1 MKKHFLALSVSLALA
16 TNAYSV
22 GMPEKLIIFGDS
34 LSDNGNI
41 LRFTYNQENVYNEY
55 LANYYG
61 YNSPRHDGN
70 FLTKRNQD
78 GPNYALGGAVANDYL
93 GGLQGAL
100 SPKLSDEINNYLRSR
115 RNTQN
120 QDYKYIFWIGG
131 NDLRLADDDINLG
144 DPNISTDQSQNKKIQ
159 GSIGAV
165 ETQLK
170 KLLVKGNAKFVIV
183 PNAPNIANTPNF
195 TNNFLSDGRIYF
207 NGWKSLLGGRKFLG
221 FGGINKN
228 DVIRFL
234 DDQNNHGR
242 PAKDVIYD
250 AFEFVLRKHYNIPQG
265 KPLTSAA
272 FQELQQWKRQFE
284 RVYKAETSLVNTFN
298 QGVDKVIENLKAQHP
313 DVTFIRPNIQLLLDE
328 VMSHYTEFGFNNVSG
343 SAANP
348 FTSAVVGWGAGKGR
362 VAAFE
367 PIDGQKGVKDKNY
380 LWGKGYQFVFADQF
394 HPSPKTHRM
403 IADYIMSLLES
414 ESGDPTDLTVRR
426 VSTTPFNSTANNI
439 YHSAEGDGVF
449 HVDMHSNDINKSNL
463 NIFNDGRALF
473 ASNGGEIQLTNTN
486 ITSQGRLGGIINAEL
501 GGKIYLTNGHID
513 IYRTNPYVAP
523 FGVMVNGQSSE
534 VELNKIKLNT
544 FGKETTAITVG
555 NKATLRLQDS
565 QIKTNGVGANVLNL
579 WDSRATI
586 INSTLNTESEKASGV
601 RVFANDQ
608 QRRVSTLAMNGS
620 TITATTYYA
629 IKVAE
634 NGTKNAAILNA
645 VLDNSTINGGIFTA
659 NQSSNPFQHSQ
670 SHFVLSN
677 NSLWNMTKDSN
688 VTSMNLRDST
698 LDLSQSAEN
707 WQAKTL
713 NVNDSF
719 AAQNAT
725 IRLGTD
731 LYDDSS
737 ATDKI
742 QIHGNSLLNAAL
754 YIENRALSLGA
765 ETKAGI
771 KIIDLNPNKENGG
784 SLYLAKD
791 VTAGLYQYMLTH
803 GGIGADD
810 QSDWYLTSSYIK
822 QDDKV
827 IPVVIAEPETTQPT
841 PTMGKDPSVAST
853 DLSVE
858 AQSVT
863 EPQPVTEDQP
873 VVEDSAVDTAPTET
887 NNMVANQPAVE
898 DQPVVET
905 QPVVE
910 DQPVVANQPA
920 AEAQPVVT
928 NQPVAEVQPE
938 VANQPAVETQ
948 PVAETQPVIA
958 NQPAAETQPEVANQ
972 PAAEVQPVVANQ
984 PVAETQPVVANQP
997 VVETQPVVA
1006 NQLAAETQPVVANQP
1021 VVETQPEVANQPAVE
1036 TQPVVANQ
1044 PVVETQPV
1052 VANQPAV
1059 ETQPVVAT
1067 QPVAETQPAVEAQPV
1082 VANQPAVEAQPVVAN
1097 QPAVETQA
1105 VAANQPA
1112 VEDQPAVANQHA
1124 VEAQPVVANQPAAEA
1139 QPVVANQPV
1148 VETQPVVT
1156 NQLAAETQPVVTNQP
1171 VVETQPVVTNQPVA
1185 EVQPVV
1191 ANQPAVETQPVVA
1204 NQPVAETQPVVA
1216 NQPVVED
1223 QPVVANQPVVE
1234 AQPEVANQ
1242 PVVETQ
1248 PEVATQ
1254 PVVANQPVVEAQ
1266 PVVANQPA
1274 AEVQPVVANQPA
1286 VEAQPVVEDQPV
1298 VEEQLTADQDSAKPR
1313 TRNRRNASGY
1323 IEDSAVDTAS
1333 TETNNVVATQPVAET
1348 NSVVTAANAVEPN
1361 TTQTASSTDNSTDTS
1376 IEATQAANTNVAEK
1390 TEIAAKTDNV
1400 ETNNATVNDDANKA
1414 SDTAANVAEETAD
1427 NSPVATSSVTSDVP
1441 ASQLQRILNNN
1452 ATLLASLPYI
1462 SQYLS
1467 ELHLDYA
1474 RRNPNVPLWDRQN
1487 HLDYWVNIAY
1497 AHNRVKGDHFLNLR
1511 QNSQILSIGKDVI
1524 TTKNMVAG
1532 LSATYSKTQ
1541 NSVDNYINCQLGLR
1555 CYSGKV
1561 TSEMASVNG
1570 YYLYNWDNW
1579 YAQAVMSVGRVTHKF
1594 KNADKEEY
1602 KQHGYIASAEQL
1614 LGYRYPMNSNW
1625 TVYADLGLQESYHH
1639 YSAMSVAQIA
1649 VDKISEHNINAL
1661 MNIGTQYRIEKFAFS
1676 SNLRLVKNL
1685 RDFDRLTMD
1694 NTVILDKFAKD
1705 SVAISGNARYYFTN
1719 NISLFMNIEYLRS
1732 LNRDEKRQLNYQA
1745 GLNIQF

>member
-61 YNSPRHDGN
+61 YSSPRHDGN
-70 FLTKRNQD
+70 FLIKRNQD

-100 SPKLSDEINNYLRSR
+100 SPKLSDEINNYLSSR
-115 RNTQN
+115 RKTQN

-195 TNNFLSDGRIYF
+195 TNNFLDYGRIYF
-207 NGWKSLLGGRKFLG
+207 DGWKSLLGGRKFLG

-473 ASNGGEIQLTNTN
+473 ASNGGKIQLTNTN

-579 WDSRATI
+579 WDSSATI

-620 TITATTYYA
+620 TITTTTYYA

-634 NGTKNAAILNA
+634 NGTRNAAILNA

-841 PTMGKDPSVAST
+841 PTMGKDRSVAST

-887 NNMVANQPAVE
+887 NNMV
-898 DQPVVET
+898 T
-905 QPVVE
+905 
-910 DQPVVANQPA
+910 
-920 AEAQPVVT
+920 
-928 NQPVAEVQPE
+928 
-938 VANQPAVETQ
+938 
-948 PVAETQPVIA
+948 
-958 NQPAAETQPEVANQ
+958 
-972 PAAEVQPVVANQ
+972 
-984 PVAETQPVVANQP
+984 
-997 VVETQPVVA
+997 
-1006 NQLAAETQPVVANQP
+1006 
-1021 VVETQPEVANQPAVE
+1021 
-1036 TQPVVANQ
+1036 
-1044 PVVETQPV
+1044 
-1052 VANQPAV
+1052 
-1059 ETQPVVAT
+1059 
-1067 QPVAETQPAVEAQPV
+1067 
-1082 VANQPAVEAQPVVAN
+1082 NQPAVEA
-1097 QPAVETQA
+1097 
-1105 VAANQPA
+1105 
-1112 VEDQPAVANQHA
+1112 
-1124 VEAQPVVANQPAAEA
+1124 
-1139 QPVVANQPV
+1139 
-1148 VETQPVVT
+1148 
-1156 NQLAAETQPVVTNQP
+1156 
-1171 VVETQPVVTNQPVA
+1171 
-1185 EVQPVV
+1185 
-1191 ANQPAVETQPVVA
+1191 
-1204 NQPVAETQPVVA
+1204 
-1216 NQPVVED
+1216 
-1223 QPVVANQPVVE
+1223 
-1234 AQPEVANQ
+1234 
-1242 PVVETQ
+1242 
-1248 PEVATQ
+1248 
-1254 PVVANQPVVEAQ
+1254 
-1266 PVVANQPA
+1266 
-1274 AEVQPVVANQPA
+1274 
-1286 VEAQPVVEDQPV
+1286 QPV
-1298 VEEQLTADQDSAKPR
+1298 VEEQLTADQDSAKPH

-1333 TETNNVVATQPVAET
+1333 TETNNVVANQPAVET

-1361 TTQTASSTDNSTDTS
+1361 TTQTASSTDNSTDTPV
-1376 IEATQAANTNVAEK
+1376 EATQAADTNVAEK
-1390 TEIAAKTDNV
+1390 TEEITAKTDDVETDAAVNDDANKASDTAANAVEPNTAQIASSTDNSTDTPVEATQAADTNVAEKTEEITAKTDDVETNNATVNDDANKASDTAANAVEPNTAQIASSTDNSTDTSVEATQAADTNVAEKTEEITAKTDDVETNNAAVNDDANRASDTAANAVEPNTTQTASSTDNSTDTPVEATQAADTNVAEKTEEITAKTDDVETDAAVNDDANKASDTAANAVEPNTAQIASSTDNSTDTSVEATQAADTNVAEKTEEITAKTDDV

-1427 NSPVATSSVTSDVP
+1427 NSSVATSAVTSDVP

-1474 RRNPNVPLWDRQN
+1474 RRNPNAPLWDRQN
-1487 HLDYWVNIAY
+1487 HLDYWVNVAY

-1511 QNSQILSIGKDVI
+1511 QNSQILSIGKGVI

-1705 SVAISGNARYYFTN
+1705 SAAISGNARYYFTN

>member
-1 MKKHFLALSVSLALA
+1 MKKHILALSISFALA
-16 TNAYSV
+16 SNAF
-22 GMPEKLIIFGDS
+22 GAQMPEKLIIFGDS

-100 SPKLSDEINNYLRSR
+100 SPKLSDEINNYLNLRSR

-170 KLLVKGNAKFVIV
+170 KLLINGKAKFVIV

-207 NGWKSLLGGRKFLG
+207 DGWKSLLGGRKFLG
-221 FGGINKN
+221 FGWINKD

-473 ASNGGEIQLTNTN
+473 ASNGGKIQLTNTN

-754 YIENRALSLGA
+754 YIENRALSRGA

-827 IPVVIAEPETTQPT
+827 IPVVIAEPKTTQPT
-841 PTMGKDPSVAST
+841 PTMGKDRSVAST

-858 AQSVT
+858 AQSVA
-863 EPQPVTEDQP
+863 ESQPVTEDQP

-905 QPVVE
+905 
-910 DQPVVANQPA
+910 
-920 AEAQPVVT
+920 
-928 NQPVAEVQPE
+928 
-938 VANQPAVETQ
+938 
-948 PVAETQPVIA
+948 
-958 NQPAAETQPEVANQ
+958 
-972 PAAEVQPVVANQ
+972 
-984 PVAETQPVVANQP
+984 
-997 VVETQPVVA
+997 
-1006 NQLAAETQPVVANQP
+1006 
-1021 VVETQPEVANQPAVE
+1021 
-1036 TQPVVANQ
+1036 
-1044 PVVETQPV
+1044 
-1052 VANQPAV
+1052 
-1059 ETQPVVAT
+1059 
-1067 QPVAETQPAVEAQPV
+1067 
-1082 VANQPAVEAQPVVAN
+1082 
-1097 QPAVETQA
+1097 
-1105 VAANQPA
+1105 
-1112 VEDQPAVANQHA
+1112 
-1124 VEAQPVVANQPAAEA
+1124 
-1139 QPVVANQPV
+1139 
-1148 VETQPVVT
+1148 
-1156 NQLAAETQPVVTNQP
+1156 
-1171 VVETQPVVTNQPVA
+1171 
-1185 EVQPVV
+1185 
-1191 ANQPAVETQPVVA
+1191 
-1204 NQPVAETQPVVA
+1204 
-1216 NQPVVED
+1216 
-1223 QPVVANQPVVE
+1223 
-1234 AQPEVANQ
+1234 
-1242 PVVETQ
+1242 
-1248 PEVATQ
+1248 
-1254 PVVANQPVVEAQ
+1254 
-1266 PVVANQPA
+1266 
-1274 AEVQPVVANQPA
+1274 
-1286 VEAQPVVEDQPV
+1286 QPVVEDQPV

-1333 TETNNVVATQPVAET
+1333 TETNNVVANQPAVET

-1487 HLDYWVNIAY
+1487 HLDYWVNVAY

-1705 SVAISGNARYYFTN
+1705 SAAISGNARYYFTN

>member
-100 SPKLSDEINNYLRSR
+100 SPKLSDEINNYLNLRSR

-348 FTSAVVGWGAGKGR
+348 FTSAVVGRGAGKGR

-579 WDSRATI
+579 WDSSATI
-586 INSTLNTESEKASGV
+586 INSTLNTESEGASAI
-601 RVFANDQ
+601 RVFANDEGNLLS
-608 QRRVSTLAMNGS
+608 RLMMKGS
-620 TITATTYYA
+620 TISAEHYA
-629 IKVAE
+629 IKVA
-634 NGTKNAAILNA
+634 KNATMNLPVFEASIS
-645 VLDNSTINGGIFTA
+645 NSVINGGIYTEKNAKSYFTID
-659 NQSSNPFQHSQ
+659 
-670 SHFVLSN
+670 N
-677 NSLWNMTKDSN
+677 NSQWNMSKNSSVYQLNLSDSSLN
-688 VTSMNLRDST
+688 
-698 LDLSQSAEN
+698 LSQTTDT
-707 WQAKTL
+707 WQPKTL
-713 NVNDSF
+713 EIYEGLI
-719 AAQNAT
+719 AQNARIT
-725 IRLGTD
+725 LGTD
-731 LYDDSS
+731 LGNDNSQ
-737 ATDKI
+737 TDKI
-742 QIHGNSLLNAAL
+742 SVSGDSIINGNLQIEKRYS
-754 YIENRALSLGA
+754 SSGA
-765 ETKAGI
+765 KTQFGI
-771 KIIDLNPNKENGG
+771 KIIDLNANKVNIGN
-784 SLYLAKD
+784 LTLAND
-791 VTAGLYQYMLTH
+791 VTAGLYQYVLSH

-810 QSDWYLTSSYIK
+810 QSDYYLTSTYIK
-822 QDDKV
+822 QDNKIIPV
-827 IPVVIAEPETTQPT
+827 IIPPTLEETAQPVEKPVVPAVVIAKDKQAVPALAET
-841 PTMGKDPSVAST
+841 V
-853 DLSVE
+853 
-858 AQSVT
+858 
-863 EPQPVTEDQP
+863 QPVEKPIIPAEVIAKNEQ
-873 VVEDSAVDTAPTET
+873 AVPALAET
-887 NNMVANQPAVE
+887 
-898 DQPVVET
+898 
-905 QPVVE
+905 
-910 DQPVVANQPA
+910 
-920 AEAQPVVT
+920 AQPVEKPVMPAEVIAKNEQAVPSLAET
-928 NQPVAEVQPE
+928 AQPVEEPV
-938 VANQPAVETQ
+938 VPAVVIAKNEQ
-948 PVAETQPVIA
+948 AVPALAET
-958 NQPAAETQPEVANQ
+958 
-972 PAAEVQPVVANQ
+972 VQPVEKPVMPAEVIAKNEQAVPALAETVQ
-984 PVAETQPVVANQP
+984 PVEEPVVPAEVIAKDKQAMPAEVIAKDKQAVPSLAET
-997 VVETQPVVA
+997 
-1006 NQLAAETQPVVANQP
+1006 
-1021 VVETQPEVANQPAVE
+1021 
-1036 TQPVVANQ
+1036 
-1044 PVVETQPV
+1044 
-1052 VANQPAV
+1052 
-1059 ETQPVVAT
+1059 
-1067 QPVAETQPAVEAQPV
+1067 AQPV
-1082 VANQPAVEAQPVVAN
+1082 EKPVMPAEVIAKNEQAVPALAETAQPV
-1097 QPAVETQA
+1097 E
-1105 VAANQPA
+1105 
-1112 VEDQPAVANQHA
+1112 E
-1124 VEAQPVVANQPAAEA
+1124 PVVPAKVNTQSVPTSSRQGELAINELTKIQELNESNELDSSA
-1139 QPVVANQPV
+1139 DIVKKRAKRNVVAPE
-1148 VETQPVVT
+1148 VESLTTDSVDVDQDTPVVT
-1156 NQLAAETQPVVTNQP
+1156 AQNGTTTLTNEAAKVQQDESGKLNNSTNL
-1171 VVETQPVVTNQPVA
+1171 
-1185 EVQPVV
+1185 
-1191 ANQPAVETQPVVA
+1191 
-1204 NQPVAETQPVVA
+1204 
-1216 NQPVVED
+1216 D
-1223 QPVVANQPVVE
+1223 
-1234 AQPEVANQ
+1234 
-1242 PVVETQ
+1242 
-1248 PEVATQ
+1248 
-1254 PVVANQPVVEAQ
+1254 
-1266 PVVANQPA
+1266 
-1274 AEVQPVVANQPA
+1274 
-1286 VEAQPVVEDQPV
+1286 
-1298 VEEQLTADQDSAKPR
+1298 DS
-1313 TRNRRNASGY
+1313 
-1323 IEDSAVDTAS
+1323 
-1333 TETNNVVATQPVAET
+1333 
-1348 NSVVTAANAVEPN
+1348 TAATNETAE
-1361 TTQTASSTDNSTDTS
+1361 QTPQS
-1376 IEATQAANTNVAEK
+1376 
-1390 TEIAAKTDNV
+1390 
-1400 ETNNATVNDDANKA
+1400 
-1414 SDTAANVAEETAD
+1414 TAD
-1427 NSPVATSSVTSDVP
+1427 NSETVLPTSITNGTPINRFLNAD
-1441 ASQLQRILNNN
+1441 ASLI
-1452 ATLLASLPYI
+1452 AALPYI
-1462 SQYLS
+1462 SSYVGQ
-1467 ELHLDYA
+1467 LHLDYS
-1474 RRNPNVPLWDRQN
+1474 RRNPNTPLWSQTSN
-1487 HLDYWVNIAY
+1487 LDYWVNMAY
-1497 AHNRVKGDHFLNLR
+1497 AHNDVKGKAFLNIK
-1511 QNSQILSIGKDVI
+1511 QHSQILAIGKDLVSNTDNLI
-1524 TTKNMVAG
+1524 G
-1532 LSATYSKTQ
+1532 ISATYSKTTSNVQ
-1541 NSVDNYINCQLGLR
+1541 NEINEHLNLNP
-1555 CYSGKV
+1555 YVGKV
-1561 TSEMASVNG
+1561 TSEMVSANG
-1570 YYLYNWDNW
+1570 YFAHNWNNW
-1579 YAQAVMSVGRVTHKF
+1579 YAQAIISAGRVIHDF
-1594 KNADKEEY
+1594 KNKDKIRY
-1602 KQHGYIASAEQL
+1602 KQNGYILSSEQNI
-1614 LGYRYPMNSNW
+1614 GYRYPFNQDL
-1625 TVYADLGLQESYHH
+1625 TLYADLGLQESYHR
-1639 YSAMSVAQIA
+1639 YSAISVKDINVDA
-1649 VDKISEHNINAL
+1649 VRESQVNAL
-1661 MNIGTQYRIEKFAFS
+1661 INLGADYRVANFALS
-1676 SNLRLVKNL
+1676 SNIRLIKNL
-1685 RDFDRLTMD
+1685 RDFDHLIM
-1694 NTVILDKFAKD
+1694 NNEWIEDKFVKD
-1705 SVAISGNARYYFTN
+1705 SAALSANARYYFTD
-1719 NISLFMNIEYLRS
+1719 NISTFINLEYLRS
-1732 LNRDEKRQLNYQA
+1732 LTKEQKLRRMNYQV
-1745 GLNIQF
+1745 GMSIQF

>member
-1 MKKHFLALSVSLALA
+1 MKKHILALSISFALA
-16 TNAYSV
+16 SNAF
-22 GMPEKLIIFGDS
+22 GAQMPEKLIIFGDS

-61 YNSPRHDGN
+61 YSSPRHDGN
-70 FLTKRNQD
+70 FLIKRNQD

-100 SPKLSDEINNYLRSR
+100 SPKLSDEINNYLSSR
-115 RNTQN
+115 RKTQN

-170 KLLVKGNAKFVIV
+170 KLLINGKAKFVIV

-207 NGWKSLLGGRKFLG
+207 DGWKSLLGGRKFLG

-473 ASNGGEIQLTNTN
+473 ASNGGKIQLTNTN

-841 PTMGKDPSVAST
+841 PTMGKDRSVAST

-887 NNMVANQPAVE
+887 NNMVANQPV
-898 DQPVVET
+898 
-905 QPVVE
+905 
-910 DQPVVANQPA
+910 
-920 AEAQPVVT
+920 
-928 NQPVAEVQPE
+928 
-938 VANQPAVETQ
+938 
-948 PVAETQPVIA
+948 
-958 NQPAAETQPEVANQ
+958 
-972 PAAEVQPVVANQ
+972 
-984 PVAETQPVVANQP
+984 
-997 VVETQPVVA
+997 
-1006 NQLAAETQPVVANQP
+1006 
-1021 VVETQPEVANQPAVE
+1021 
-1036 TQPVVANQ
+1036 
-1044 PVVETQPV
+1044 
-1052 VANQPAV
+1052 
-1059 ETQPVVAT
+1059 
-1067 QPVAETQPAVEAQPV
+1067 
-1082 VANQPAVEAQPVVAN
+1082 
-1097 QPAVETQA
+1097 
-1105 VAANQPA
+1105 
-1112 VEDQPAVANQHA
+1112 
-1124 VEAQPVVANQPAAEA
+1124 
-1139 QPVVANQPV
+1139 
-1148 VETQPVVT
+1148 
-1156 NQLAAETQPVVTNQP
+1156 
-1171 VVETQPVVTNQPVA
+1171 
-1185 EVQPVV
+1185 
-1191 ANQPAVETQPVVA
+1191 VETQPVVA

-1216 NQPVVED
+1216 NQLAAET
-1223 QPVVANQPVVE
+1223 QPEVANQPAAEVQPVVT
-1234 AQPEVANQ
+1234 NQ

-1274 AEVQPVVANQPA
+1274 AEVQPVVANQPVVEA
-1286 VEAQPVVEDQPV
+1286 QPEVANQPVVETQPVVTNQPVAEVQPVVANQPAVETQPVVTNQPVVEAQPEVANQPAVETQPVVANQPVVEAQPVVTNQPVVEAQPEVANQPAVETQPVVANQPVVEAQPVVTNQPVVANQPVVEDQPVVANQPAAKTQPVVANQPVAETQPV

-1323 IEDSAVDTAS
+1323 IEDSA
-1333 TETNNVVATQPVAET
+1333 
-1348 NSVVTAANAVEPN
+1348 
-1361 TTQTASSTDNSTDTS
+1361 
-1376 IEATQAANTNVAEK
+1376 
-1390 TEIAAKTDNV
+1390 
-1400 ETNNATVNDDANKA
+1400 
-1414 SDTAANVAEETAD
+1414 NVAEETAD
-1427 NSPVATSSVTSDVP
+1427 NSSVATSSVTSDVP

-1474 RRNPNVPLWDRQN
+1474 RRNPNAPLWDRQN
-1487 HLDYWVNIAY
+1487 HLDYWVNVAY

-1705 SVAISGNARYYFTN
+1705 SAAISGNARYYFTN

-1732 LNRDEKRQLNYQA
+1732 LNRNEKRQLNYQA

>member
-195 TNNFLSDGRIYF
+195 TNNFLSDGSIYF
-207 NGWKSLLGGRKFLG
+207 DGWKSLLGGRKFLG
-221 FGGINKN
+221 LGWINKD

-473 ASNGGEIQLTNTN
+473 ASNGGTIQLTNTN

-565 QIKTNGVGANVLNL
+565 QVKTNGVGANVLNL
-579 WDSRATI
+579 WDSSATI

-634 NGTKNAAILNA
+634 NGTRNAAILNA

-841 PTMGKDPSVAST
+841 PTMGKDRSVAST

-863 EPQPVTEDQP
+863 EPQP

-887 NNMVANQPAVE
+887 NNMVANQP
-898 DQPVVET
+898 
-905 QPVVE
+905 VVE
-910 DQPVVANQPA
+910 DQPVV
-920 AEAQPVVT
+920 
-928 NQPVAEVQPE
+928 
-938 VANQPAVETQ
+938 
-948 PVAETQPVIA
+948 A

-972 PAAEVQPVVANQ
+972 PVVEDQPVVANQ
-984 PVAETQPVVANQP
+984 S
-997 VVETQPVVA
+997 
-1006 NQLAAETQPVVANQP
+1006 AAK
-1021 VVETQPEVANQPAVE
+1021 
-1036 TQPVVANQ
+1036 
-1044 PVVETQPV
+1044 
-1052 VANQPAV
+1052 
-1059 ETQPVVAT
+1059 
-1067 QPVAETQPAVEAQPV
+1067 
-1082 VANQPAVEAQPVVAN
+1082 
-1097 QPAVETQA
+1097 
-1105 VAANQPA
+1105 
-1112 VEDQPAVANQHA
+1112 
-1124 VEAQPVVANQPAAEA
+1124 
-1139 QPVVANQPV
+1139 
-1148 VETQPVVT
+1148 
-1156 NQLAAETQPVVTNQP
+1156 
-1171 VVETQPVVTNQPVA
+1171 
-1185 EVQPVV
+1185 
-1191 ANQPAVETQPVVA
+1191 TQPVVA
-1204 NQPVAETQPVVA
+1204 NQPVAETQPEVA

-1223 QPVVANQPVVE
+1223 QPVVT
-1234 AQPEVANQ
+1234 NQ

-1474 RRNPNVPLWDRQN
+1474 RRNPNAPLWDRQN
-1487 HLDYWVNIAY
+1487 HLDYWVNVAY
-1497 AHNRVKGDHFLNLR
+1497 AHNRVKGDHFLNLK

-1594 KNADKEEY
+1594 KNADKEKY

-1705 SVAISGNARYYFTN
+1705 SAAISGNARYYFTN

>member
-1 MKKHFLALSVSLALA
+1 MKKHILALSISFALA
-16 TNAYSV
+16 SNAF
-22 GMPEKLIIFGDS
+22 GAQMPEKLIIFGDS

-41 LRFTYNQENVYNEY
+41 LRFTLNQENVYNEY

-93 GGLQGAL
+93 GGLQGSL
-100 SPKLSDEINNYLRSR
+100 SPKLSDEINNYLGSR

-131 NDLRLADDDINLG
+131 NDLRLADDDISLG

-170 KLLVKGNAKFVIV
+170 KLLINGKAKFVIV

-473 ASNGGEIQLTNTN
+473 ASNGGKIQLTNTN

-544 FGKETTAITVG
+544 YGKETTAMTVG
-555 NKATLRLQDS
+555 NKAKIALTDS
-565 QIKTNGVGANVLNL
+565 TVSSNGIGANVLNL
-579 WDSRATI
+579 WDSNATLT
-586 INSTLNTESEKASGV
+586 NTTLKTESEKASGV

-634 NGTKNAAILNA
+634 NGTRNAAILNA

-841 PTMGKDPSVAST
+841 PTMGKDRSVAST

-858 AQSVT
+858 VQSVT

-887 NNMVANQPAVE
+887 NNMVANQPAAKTQPVVANQPVAETQPVVANQPVVEDQPEVANQPVVE
-898 DQPVVET
+898 DQPVVAN
-905 QPVVE
+905 QSAVE
-910 DQPVVANQPA
+910 AQPVVANQPA
-920 AEAQPVVT
+920 AEAQPVVA
-928 NQPVAEVQPE
+928 NQPAAEAQPV

-948 PVAETQPVIA
+948 PVVA
-958 NQPAAETQPEVANQ
+958 NQPVAETQPEVANQ

-984 PVAETQPVVANQP
+984 PAVEAQPVVANQPVVEAQPEVANQPAVETQPVVANQPVVETQPVVANQP

-1044 PVVETQPV
+1044 PVAEVQPV

-1059 ETQPVVAT
+1059 ETQPVVA
-1067 QPVAETQPAVEAQPV
+1067 
-1082 VANQPAVEAQPVVAN
+1082 NQPAV
-1097 QPAVETQA
+1097 
-1105 VAANQPA
+1105 
-1112 VEDQPAVANQHA
+1112 
-1124 VEAQPVVANQPAAEA
+1124 
-1139 QPVVANQPV
+1139 
-1148 VETQPVVT
+1148 
-1156 NQLAAETQPVVTNQP
+1156 ETQPVVTNQP
-1171 VVETQPVVTNQPVA
+1171 VVETQPVVTNQPV
-1185 EVQPVV
+1185 
-1191 ANQPAVETQPVVA
+1191 
-1204 NQPVAETQPVVA
+1204 
-1216 NQPVVED
+1216 VED
-1223 QPVVANQPVVE
+1223 QPVVT
-1234 AQPEVANQ
+1234 NQ

-1266 PVVANQPA
+1266 PVVANQPVVEAQPEVANQPAVETQPVVANQPA
-1274 AEVQPVVANQPA
+1274 AKTQPVVANQPA
-1286 VEAQPVVEDQPV
+1286 VETQPVVATQLVVETQPV

-1323 IEDSAVDTAS
+1323 IEDSSVDTVP

-1361 TTQTASSTDNSTDTS
+1361 TAQTASSTDNSTDTPV
-1376 IEATQAANTNVAEK
+1376 EATQAADTNVAEK
-1390 TEIAAKTDNV
+1390 TEEITAKTDDV
-1400 ETNNATVNDDANKA
+1400 ETDAAVNDDANKA

-1427 NSPVATSSVTSDVP
+1427 NSSVATSSVTSDVP

-1474 RRNPNVPLWDRQN
+1474 RRNPNAPLWDRQN
-1487 HLDYWVNIAY
+1487 HLDYWVNVAY

>member
-1 MKKHFLALSVSLALA
+1 MKKHILALSISFALA
-16 TNAYSV
+16 SNAF
-22 GMPEKLIIFGDS
+22 GAQMPEKLIIFGDS

-473 ASNGGEIQLTNTN
+473 ASNGGKIQLTNTN

-634 NGTKNAAILNA
+634 NGTRNAAILNA

-725 IRLGTD
+725 IRLGAD

-827 IPVVIAEPETTQPT
+827 IPVVIAEPETTQPA
-841 PTMGKDPSVAST
+841 PTMGKDRSVAST

-858 AQSVT
+858 AQSVA
-863 EPQPVTEDQP
+863 ESQPVTED
-873 VVEDSAVDTAPTET
+873 SSVDTAATET
-887 NNMVANQPAVE
+887 NNV
-898 DQPVVET
+898 
-905 QPVVE
+905 
-910 DQPVVANQPA
+910 
-920 AEAQPVVT
+920 
-928 NQPVAEVQPE
+928 

-948 PVAETQPVIA
+948 PVVANQPAVEAQPEVANQSAVETQPVVANQPVVETQPVVANQPVAETQPVVT

-984 PVAETQPVVANQP
+984 PV
-997 VVETQPVVA
+997 
-1006 NQLAAETQPVVANQP
+1006 
-1021 VVETQPEVANQPAVE
+1021 
-1036 TQPVVANQ
+1036 
-1044 PVVETQPV
+1044 
-1052 VANQPAV
+1052 
-1059 ETQPVVAT
+1059 
-1067 QPVAETQPAVEAQPV
+1067 
-1082 VANQPAVEAQPVVAN
+1082 
-1097 QPAVETQA
+1097 
-1105 VAANQPA
+1105 
-1112 VEDQPAVANQHA
+1112 
-1124 VEAQPVVANQPAAEA
+1124 
-1139 QPVVANQPV
+1139 
-1148 VETQPVVT
+1148 
-1156 NQLAAETQPVVTNQP
+1156 
-1171 VVETQPVVTNQPVA
+1171 
-1185 EVQPVV
+1185 
-1191 ANQPAVETQPVVA
+1191 
-1204 NQPVAETQPVVA
+1204 
-1216 NQPVVED
+1216 
-1223 QPVVANQPVVE
+1223 
-1234 AQPEVANQ
+1234 
-1242 PVVETQ
+1242 VETQ

-1254 PVVANQPVVEAQ
+1254 PVVANQPVVET
-1266 PVVANQPA
+1266 
-1274 AEVQPVVANQPA
+1274 
-1286 VEAQPVVEDQPV
+1286 QPV
-1298 VEEQLTADQDSAKPR
+1298 VEEQLTTNKDSAKPR
-1313 TRNRRNASGY
+1313 NRRNAGGY
-1323 IEDSAVDTAS
+1323 IEDSSVDTAP

-1390 TEIAAKTDNV
+1390 TEEITAKTDDV
-1400 ETNNATVNDDANKA
+1400 GTNNATVNDDDNKA

-1427 NSPVATSSVTSDVP
+1427 NSPVVTSDVP

-1474 RRNPNVPLWDRQN
+1474 RRNPNAPLWDRQN
-1487 HLDYWVNIAY
+1487 HLDYWVNVAY

-1705 SVAISGNARYYFTN
+1705 SAAISGNARYYFTN

>member
-100 SPKLSDEINNYLRSR
+100 SPKLSDEINNYLSR

-250 AFEFVLRKHYNIPQG
+250 AFEFVLRKHYNIPQS

-343 SAANP
+343 AAADS
-348 FTSAVVGWGAGKGR
+348 FTSAVIGKGAGKGR

-367 PIDGQKGVKDKNY
+367 PIDGQEGVKDKKY

-473 ASNGGEIQLTNTN
+473 ASNGGTIQLTNTN

-565 QIKTNGVGANVLNL
+565 QVKTNGVGANVLNL
-579 WDSRATI
+579 WDSSATI

-620 TITATTYYA
+620 TIAATTYYA

-841 PTMGKDPSVAST
+841 PKMGKDRSVAST

-863 EPQPVTEDQP
+863 EDQP
-873 VVEDSAVDTAPTET
+873 VVEDSAVDTAATET
-887 NNMVANQPAVE
+887 NNMVTNQPAVE
-898 DQPVVET
+898 AQPVVANQPVVET
-905 QPVVE
+905 QPVVANQPVVE

-920 AEAQPVVT
+920 VEDQPV
-928 NQPVAEVQPE
+928 
-938 VANQPAVETQ
+938 VANQPVVETQPVVANQ
-948 PVAETQPVIA
+948 PVAETQPVVA

-984 PVAETQPVVANQP
+984 PV
-997 VVETQPVVA
+997 
-1006 NQLAAETQPVVANQP
+1006 
-1021 VVETQPEVANQPAVE
+1021 VE

-1044 PVVETQPV
+1044 PVVE
-1052 VANQPAV
+1052 
-1059 ETQPVVAT
+1059 
-1067 QPVAETQPAVEAQPV
+1067 AQPE
-1082 VANQPAVEAQPVVAN
+1082 VA
-1097 QPAVETQA
+1097 
-1105 VAANQPA
+1105 
-1112 VEDQPAVANQHA
+1112 
-1124 VEAQPVVANQPAAEA
+1124 
-1139 QPVVANQPV
+1139 
-1148 VETQPVVT
+1148 
-1156 NQLAAETQPVVTNQP
+1156 NQP

-1223 QPVVANQPVVE
+1223 QPVVANQPIVE
-1234 AQPEVANQ
+1234 AQPL
-1242 PVVETQ
+1242 
-1248 PEVATQ
+1248 
-1254 PVVANQPVVEAQ
+1254 
-1266 PVVANQPA
+1266 
-1274 AEVQPVVANQPA
+1274 
-1286 VEAQPVVEDQPV
+1286 

-1390 TEIAAKTDNV
+1390 TEIAAKTDDV

-1427 NSPVATSSVTSDVP
+1427 NSSVATSSVTSDVP

-1487 HLDYWVNIAY
+1487 HLDYWVNVAY

-1594 KNADKEEY
+1594 KNADKEKY

-1705 SVAISGNARYYFTN
+1705 SAAISGNARYYFTN

>member
-1 MKKHFLALSVSLALA
+1 MKKHILALSISFALA
-16 TNAYSV
+16 SNAF
-22 GMPEKLIIFGDS
+22 GAQMPEKLIIFGDS

-144 DPNISTDQSQNKKIQ
+144 DPNISIDQSQNKKIQ

-195 TNNFLSDGRIYF
+195 TNNFLSDGSIYF
-207 NGWKSLLGGRKFLG
+207 DGWKSLLGGRKFLG

-473 ASNGGEIQLTNTN
+473 ASNGGKIQLTNTN

-841 PTMGKDPSVAST
+841 PTMGKDRSVAST

-887 NNMVANQPAVE
+887 NN
-898 DQPVVET
+898 
-905 QPVVE
+905 
-910 DQPVVANQPA
+910 
-920 AEAQPVVT
+920 
-928 NQPVAEVQPE
+928 
-938 VANQPAVETQ
+938 
-948 PVAETQPVIA
+948 I
-958 NQPAAETQPEVANQ
+958 
-972 PAAEVQPVVANQ
+972 
-984 PVAETQPVVANQP
+984 
-997 VVETQPVVA
+997 
-1006 NQLAAETQPVVANQP
+1006 
-1021 VVETQPEVANQPAVE
+1021 
-1036 TQPVVANQ
+1036 VANQ

-1059 ETQPVVAT
+1059 ETQPVVA
-1067 QPVAETQPAVEAQPV
+1067 
-1082 VANQPAVEAQPVVAN
+1082 N
-1097 QPAVETQA
+1097 QPAVET
-1105 VAANQPA
+1105 
-1112 VEDQPAVANQHA
+1112 
-1124 VEAQPVVANQPAAEA
+1124 

-1148 VETQPVVT
+1148 
-1156 NQLAAETQPVVTNQP
+1156 A
-1171 VVETQPVVTNQPVA
+1171 
-1185 EVQPVV
+1185 
-1191 ANQPAVETQPVVA
+1191 ETQPVVA

-1390 TEIAAKTDNV
+1390 TEEITAKTDDV

-1427 NSPVATSSVTSDVP
+1427 NSSVATSSVTSDVP

-1474 RRNPNVPLWDRQN
+1474 RRNPNAPLWDRQN
-1487 HLDYWVNIAY
+1487 HLDYWVNVAY

-1705 SVAISGNARYYFTN
+1705 SAAISGNARYYFTN

>member
-1 MKKHFLALSVSLALA
+1 MKKHILALSISFALA
-16 TNAYSV
+16 SNAF
-22 GMPEKLIIFGDS
+22 GAQMPEKLIIFGDS

-473 ASNGGEIQLTNTN
+473 ASNGGKIQLTNTN

-634 NGTKNAAILNA
+634 NGTRNAAILNA

-725 IRLGTD
+725 IRLGAD

-827 IPVVIAEPETTQPT
+827 IPVVIAEPETTQPA
-841 PTMGKDPSVAST
+841 PTMGKDRSVAST

-858 AQSVT
+858 AQSVA
-863 EPQPVTEDQP
+863 ESQPVTED
-873 VVEDSAVDTAPTET
+873 SSVDTAATET
-887 NNMVANQPAVE
+887 NNV
-898 DQPVVET
+898 
-905 QPVVE
+905 
-910 DQPVVANQPA
+910 
-920 AEAQPVVT
+920 
-928 NQPVAEVQPE
+928 

-948 PVAETQPVIA
+948 PVVANQPAVEAQPEVANQSAVETQPVVANQPVVETQPVVANQPVAETQPVVT

-984 PVAETQPVVANQP
+984 PA
-997 VVETQPVVA
+997 
-1006 NQLAAETQPVVANQP
+1006 
-1021 VVETQPEVANQPAVE
+1021 
-1036 TQPVVANQ
+1036 
-1044 PVVETQPV
+1044 
-1052 VANQPAV
+1052 
-1059 ETQPVVAT
+1059 
-1067 QPVAETQPAVEAQPV
+1067 
-1082 VANQPAVEAQPVVAN
+1082 
-1097 QPAVETQA
+1097 
-1105 VAANQPA
+1105 
-1112 VEDQPAVANQHA
+1112 
-1124 VEAQPVVANQPAAEA
+1124 
-1139 QPVVANQPV
+1139 
-1148 VETQPVVT
+1148 
-1156 NQLAAETQPVVTNQP
+1156 
-1171 VVETQPVVTNQPVA
+1171 
-1185 EVQPVV
+1185 
-1191 ANQPAVETQPVVA
+1191 
-1204 NQPVAETQPVVA
+1204 
-1216 NQPVVED
+1216 
-1223 QPVVANQPVVE
+1223 
-1234 AQPEVANQ
+1234 
-1242 PVVETQ
+1242 VETQ

-1286 VEAQPVVEDQPV
+1286 AEVQPVVANQPVVETQPEVATQPVVANQPVVETQPV
-1298 VEEQLTADQDSAKPR
+1298 VEEQLTTNKDSAKPR
-1313 TRNRRNASGY
+1313 NRRNAGGY
-1323 IEDSAVDTAS
+1323 IEDSSVDTAP

-1390 TEIAAKTDNV
+1390 TEEITAKTDDV
-1400 ETNNATVNDDANKA
+1400 GTNNATVNDDDNKA

-1427 NSPVATSSVTSDVP
+1427 NSPVVTSDVP

-1474 RRNPNVPLWDRQN
+1474 RRNPNAPLWDRQN
-1487 HLDYWVNIAY
+1487 HLDYWVNVAY

-1705 SVAISGNARYYFTN
+1705 SAAISGNARYYFTN

>member
-250 AFEFVLRKHYNIPQG
+250 AFEFVLRKHYNIPQS

-473 ASNGGEIQLTNTN
+473 ASNGGKIQLTNTN

-579 WDSRATI
+579 WDSSATI

-634 NGTKNAAILNA
+634 NGTRNAAILNA

-887 NNMVANQPAVE
+887 NNI
-898 DQPVVET
+898 
-905 QPVVE
+905 
-910 DQPVVANQPA
+910 VANQPA

-928 NQPVAEVQPE
+928 NQPVVETQPE
-938 VANQPAVETQ
+938 VANQPVVEDQPVVANQSAAKTQPVVANQ
-948 PVAETQPVIA
+948 PVAETQPEVA
-958 NQPAAETQPEVANQ
+958 NQPVVEDQPVVTNQPVVETQPEVATQPVVANQPVVEAQPVVANQ

-984 PVAETQPVVANQP
+984 P
-997 VVETQPVVA
+997 
-1006 NQLAAETQPVVANQP
+1006 
-1021 VVETQPEVANQPAVE
+1021 
-1036 TQPVVANQ
+1036 
-1044 PVVETQPV
+1044 
-1052 VANQPAV
+1052 
-1059 ETQPVVAT
+1059 
-1067 QPVAETQPAVEAQPV
+1067 
-1082 VANQPAVEAQPVVAN
+1082 
-1097 QPAVETQA
+1097 
-1105 VAANQPA
+1105 
-1112 VEDQPAVANQHA
+1112 A

-1139 QPVVANQPV
+1139 QPVVANQPA
-1148 VETQPVVT
+1148 VET
-1156 NQLAAETQPVVTNQP
+1156 
-1171 VVETQPVVTNQPVA
+1171 
-1185 EVQPVV
+1185 QPVV
-1191 ANQPAVETQPVVA
+1191 ANQPAVETQPVVANQPVAETQPVVA

-1487 HLDYWVNIAY
+1487 HLDYWVNVAY

-1594 KNADKEEY
+1594 KNADKEKY

-1705 SVAISGNARYYFTN
+1705 SAAISGNARYYFTN

-1732 LNRDEKRQLNYQA
+1732 LSRDEKRQLNYQA

>member
-1 MKKHFLALSVSLALA
+1 MKKHILALSISFALA
-16 TNAYSV
+16 SNAF
-22 GMPEKLIIFGDS
+22 GAQMPEKLIIFGDS

-100 SPKLSDEINNYLRSR
+100 SPKLSDEINNYLNLRSR

-170 KLLVKGNAKFVIV
+170 KLLINGKAKFVIV

-207 NGWKSLLGGRKFLG
+207 DGWKSLLGGRKFLG
-221 FGGINKN
+221 FGWINKD

-473 ASNGGEIQLTNTN
+473 ASNGGKIQLTNTN

-754 YIENRALSLGA
+754 YIENRALSRGA

-827 IPVVIAEPETTQPT
+827 IPVVIAEPKTTQPT
-841 PTMGKDPSVAST
+841 PTMGKDRSVAST

-858 AQSVT
+858 AQSVA
-863 EPQPVTEDQP
+863 ESQPVTEDQP

-984 PVAETQPVVANQP
+984 PAVETQPMVANQPVAETQPVVANQP

-1036 TQPVVANQ
+1036 V
-1044 PVVETQPV
+1044 
-1052 VANQPAV
+1052 
-1059 ETQPVVAT
+1059 
-1067 QPVAETQPAVEAQPV
+1067 
-1082 VANQPAVEAQPVVAN
+1082 
-1097 QPAVETQA
+1097 
-1105 VAANQPA
+1105 
-1112 VEDQPAVANQHA
+1112 
-1124 VEAQPVVANQPAAEA
+1124 
-1139 QPVVANQPV
+1139 
-1148 VETQPVVT
+1148 
-1156 NQLAAETQPVVTNQP
+1156 
-1171 VVETQPVVTNQPVA
+1171 
-1185 EVQPVV
+1185 
-1191 ANQPAVETQPVVA
+1191 
-1204 NQPVAETQPVVA
+1204 
-1216 NQPVVED
+1216 
-1223 QPVVANQPVVE
+1223 
-1234 AQPEVANQ
+1234 
-1242 PVVETQ
+1242 
-1248 PEVATQ
+1248 
-1254 PVVANQPVVEAQ
+1254 
-1266 PVVANQPA
+1266 
-1274 AEVQPVVANQPA
+1274 
-1286 VEAQPVVEDQPV
+1286 
-1298 VEEQLTADQDSAKPR
+1298 
-1313 TRNRRNASGY
+1313 
-1323 IEDSAVDTAS
+1323 
-1333 TETNNVVATQPVAET
+1333 
-1348 NSVVTAANAVEPN
+1348 
-1361 TTQTASSTDNSTDTS
+1361 
-1376 IEATQAANTNVAEK
+1376 
-1390 TEIAAKTDNV
+1390 
-1400 ETNNATVNDDANKA
+1400 
-1414 SDTAANVAEETAD
+1414 
-1427 NSPVATSSVTSDVP
+1427 
-1441 ASQLQRILNNN
+1441 
-1452 ATLLASLPYI
+1452 
-1462 SQYLS
+1462 
-1467 ELHLDYA
+1467 
-1474 RRNPNVPLWDRQN
+1474 
-1487 HLDYWVNIAY
+1487 
-1497 AHNRVKGDHFLNLR
+1497 
-1511 QNSQILSIGKDVI
+1511 
-1524 TTKNMVAG
+1524 
-1532 LSATYSKTQ
+1532 
-1541 NSVDNYINCQLGLR
+1541 
-1555 CYSGKV
+1555 
-1561 TSEMASVNG
+1561 
-1570 YYLYNWDNW
+1570 
-1579 YAQAVMSVGRVTHKF
+1579 
-1594 KNADKEEY
+1594 
-1602 KQHGYIASAEQL
+1602 
-1614 LGYRYPMNSNW
+1614 
-1625 TVYADLGLQESYHH
+1625 
-1639 YSAMSVAQIA
+1639 
-1649 VDKISEHNINAL
+1649 
-1661 MNIGTQYRIEKFAFS
+1661 
-1676 SNLRLVKNL
+1676 
-1685 RDFDRLTMD
+1685 
-1694 NTVILDKFAKD
+1694 
-1705 SVAISGNARYYFTN
+1705 
-1719 NISLFMNIEYLRS
+1719 
-1732 LNRDEKRQLNYQA
+1732 
-1745 GLNIQF
+1745 

>member
-1 MKKHFLALSVSLALA
+1 MKKHILALSISFALA
-16 TNAYSV
+16 SNAF
-22 GMPEKLIIFGDS
+22 GAQMPEKLIIFGDS

-207 NGWKSLLGGRKFLG
+207 DGWKSLLGGRKFLG
-221 FGGINKN
+221 FGWINKD

-473 ASNGGEIQLTNTN
+473 ASNGGKIQLTNTN

-841 PTMGKDPSVAST
+841 PTMGKDRSVAST

-858 AQSVT
+858 AQSVA
-863 EPQPVTEDQP
+863 ESQPVTEDQP

-887 NNMVANQPAVE
+887 NNMVTNQPAVE
-898 DQPVVET
+898 
-905 QPVVE
+905 
-910 DQPVVANQPA
+910 A
-920 AEAQPVVT
+920 
-928 NQPVAEVQPE
+928 QPE

-948 PVAETQPVIA
+948 PE
-958 NQPAAETQPEVANQ
+958 
-972 PAAEVQPVVANQ
+972 
-984 PVAETQPVVANQP
+984 VANQP
-997 VVETQPVVA
+997 VVED
-1006 NQLAAETQPVVANQP
+1006 
-1021 VVETQPEVANQPAVE
+1021 
-1036 TQPVVANQ
+1036 
-1044 PVVETQPV
+1044 
-1052 VANQPAV
+1052 
-1059 ETQPVVAT
+1059 
-1067 QPVAETQPAVEAQPV
+1067 QPV

-1097 QPAVETQA
+1097 QPV
-1105 VAANQPA
+1105 
-1112 VEDQPAVANQHA
+1112 
-1124 VEAQPVVANQPAAEA
+1124 VEAQPVAEV

-1148 VETQPVVT
+1148 VETQPV
-1156 NQLAAETQPVVTNQP
+1156 A
-1171 VVETQPVVTNQPVA
+1171 
-1185 EVQPVV
+1185 
-1191 ANQPAVETQPVVA
+1191 
-1204 NQPVAETQPVVA
+1204 
-1216 NQPVVED
+1216 
-1223 QPVVANQPVVE
+1223 
-1234 AQPEVANQ
+1234 
-1242 PVVETQ
+1242 ETQ

-1254 PVVANQPVVEAQ
+1254 PVVEDQ

-1286 VEAQPVVEDQPV
+1286 VETQPVVETQAVVTNQPVVETQPVVTNQPVVEDQPV
-1298 VEEQLTADQDSAKPR
+1298 VE
-1313 TRNRRNASGY
+1313 
-1323 IEDSAVDTAS
+1323 
-1333 TETNNVVATQPVAET
+1333 TQPV
-1348 NSVVTAANAVEPN
+1348 VEDQP
-1361 TTQTASSTDNSTDTS
+1361 
-1376 IEATQAANTNVAEK
+1376 
-1390 TEIAAKTDNV
+1390 
-1400 ETNNATVNDDANKA
+1400 
-1414 SDTAANVAEETAD
+1414 
-1427 NSPVATSSVTSDVP
+1427 
-1441 ASQLQRILNNN
+1441 
-1452 ATLLASLPYI
+1452 
-1462 SQYLS
+1462 
-1467 ELHLDYA
+1467 
-1474 RRNPNVPLWDRQN
+1474 
-1487 HLDYWVNIAY
+1487 
-1497 AHNRVKGDHFLNLR
+1497 
-1511 QNSQILSIGKDVI
+1511 
-1524 TTKNMVAG
+1524 
-1532 LSATYSKTQ
+1532 
-1541 NSVDNYINCQLGLR
+1541 
-1555 CYSGKV
+1555 
-1561 TSEMASVNG
+1561 
-1570 YYLYNWDNW
+1570 
-1579 YAQAVMSVGRVTHKF
+1579 
-1594 KNADKEEY
+1594 
-1602 KQHGYIASAEQL
+1602 
-1614 LGYRYPMNSNW
+1614 
-1625 TVYADLGLQESYHH
+1625 
-1639 YSAMSVAQIA
+1639 
-1649 VDKISEHNINAL
+1649 
-1661 MNIGTQYRIEKFAFS
+1661 
-1676 SNLRLVKNL
+1676 
-1685 RDFDRLTMD
+1685 
-1694 NTVILDKFAKD
+1694 
-1705 SVAISGNARYYFTN
+1705 
-1719 NISLFMNIEYLRS
+1719 
-1732 LNRDEKRQLNYQA
+1732 
-1745 GLNIQF
+1745 

>member
-100 SPKLSDEINNYLRSR
+100 SPKLSDEINNYLSR

-473 ASNGGEIQLTNTN
+473 ASNGGKIQLTNTN

-565 QIKTNGVGANVLNL
+565 QVKTNGIGANVLNL
-579 WDSRATI
+579 WDSTATI

-634 NGTKNAAILNA
+634 NGTRNAAILNA

-754 YIENRALSLGA
+754 YIENRALSSGA

-827 IPVVIAEPETTQPT
+827 IPVV
-841 PTMGKDPSVAST
+841 
-853 DLSVE
+853 
-858 AQSVT
+858 
-863 EPQPVTEDQP
+863 
-873 VVEDSAVDTAPTET
+873 
-887 NNMVANQPAVE
+887 
-898 DQPVVET
+898 
-905 QPVVE
+905 
-910 DQPVVANQPA
+910 
-920 AEAQPVVT
+920 
-928 NQPVAEVQPE
+928 
-938 VANQPAVETQ
+938 
-948 PVAETQPVIA
+948 
-958 NQPAAETQPEVANQ
+958 
-972 PAAEVQPVVANQ
+972 
-984 PVAETQPVVANQP
+984 
-997 VVETQPVVA
+997 
-1006 NQLAAETQPVVANQP
+1006 
-1021 VVETQPEVANQPAVE
+1021 
-1036 TQPVVANQ
+1036 
-1044 PVVETQPV
+1044 
-1052 VANQPAV
+1052 
-1059 ETQPVVAT
+1059 
-1067 QPVAETQPAVEAQPV
+1067 
-1082 VANQPAVEAQPVVAN
+1082 
-1097 QPAVETQA
+1097 
-1105 VAANQPA
+1105 
-1112 VEDQPAVANQHA
+1112 
-1124 VEAQPVVANQPAAEA
+1124 
-1139 QPVVANQPV
+1139 
-1148 VETQPVVT
+1148 
-1156 NQLAAETQPVVTNQP
+1156 
-1171 VVETQPVVTNQPVA
+1171 
-1185 EVQPVV
+1185 
-1191 ANQPAVETQPVVA
+1191 
-1204 NQPVAETQPVVA
+1204 
-1216 NQPVVED
+1216 
-1223 QPVVANQPVVE
+1223 
-1234 AQPEVANQ
+1234 
-1242 PVVETQ
+1242 
-1248 PEVATQ
+1248 
-1254 PVVANQPVVEAQ
+1254 
-1266 PVVANQPA
+1266 
-1274 AEVQPVVANQPA
+1274 
-1286 VEAQPVVEDQPV
+1286 
-1298 VEEQLTADQDSAKPR
+1298 EEQLTTNKDSAKPR
-1313 TRNRRNASGY
+1313 NRRNAGGY
-1323 IEDSAVDTAS
+1323 IEDSSVDTAS
-1333 TETNNVVATQPVAET
+1333 TKTNNVVATQPVAET

-1400 ETNNATVNDDANKA
+1400 ETNAAVNDDANKA
-1414 SDTAANVAEETAD
+1414 SDTAANAVE
-1427 NSPVATSSVTSDVP
+1427 
-1441 ASQLQRILNNN
+1441 
-1452 ATLLASLPYI
+1452 
-1462 SQYLS
+1462 
-1467 ELHLDYA
+1467 
-1474 RRNPNVPLWDRQN
+1474 PN
-1487 HLDYWVNIAY
+1487 
-1497 AHNRVKGDHFLNLR
+1497 
-1511 QNSQILSIGKDVI
+1511 
-1524 TTKNMVAG
+1524 T
-1532 LSATYSKTQ
+1532 
-1541 NSVDNYINCQLGLR
+1541 
-1555 CYSGKV
+1555 
-1561 TSEMASVNG
+1561 
-1570 YYLYNWDNW
+1570 
-1579 YAQAVMSVGRVTHKF
+1579 
-1594 KNADKEEY
+1594 
-1602 KQHGYIASAEQL
+1602 
-1614 LGYRYPMNSNW
+1614 
-1625 TVYADLGLQESYHH
+1625 
-1639 YSAMSVAQIA
+1639 AQIA
-1649 VDKISEHNINAL
+1649 SSTDNSTDTSVEA
-1661 MNIGTQYRIEKFAFS
+1661 TQAADTNVAEK
-1676 SNLRLVKNL
+1676 
-1685 RDFDRLTMD
+1685 TEEI
-1694 NTVILDKFAKD
+1694 TAK
-1705 SVAISGNARYYFTN
+1705 T
-1719 NISLFMNIEYLRS
+1719 
-1732 LNRDEKRQLNYQA
+1732 
-1745 GLNIQF
+1745 

>member
-1 MKKHFLALSVSLALA
+1 MKKHILALSISFALA
-16 TNAYSV
+16 SNAF
-22 GMPEKLIIFGDS
+22 GAQMPEKLIIFGDS

-100 SPKLSDEINNYLRSR
+100 SPKLSDEINNYLNLRSR

-170 KLLVKGNAKFVIV
+170 KLLINGKAKFVIV

-207 NGWKSLLGGRKFLG
+207 DGWKSLLGGRKFLG
-221 FGGINKN
+221 FGWINKD

-473 ASNGGEIQLTNTN
+473 ASNGGKIQLTNTN

-634 NGTKNAAILNA
+634 NGTRNAAILNA

-887 NNMVANQPAVE
+887 NNI
-898 DQPVVET
+898 
-905 QPVVE
+905 
-910 DQPVVANQPA
+910 VANQPA

-928 NQPVAEVQPE
+928 NQPVVETQPE
-938 VANQPAVETQ
+938 VANQPVVEDQPVVANQSAAKTQPVVANQ
-948 PVAETQPVIA
+948 PVAETQPEVA
-958 NQPAAETQPEVANQ
+958 NQPVVEDQPVVTNQPVVETQPEVATQPVVANQPVVEAQPVVANQ

-984 PVAETQPVVANQP
+984 P
-997 VVETQPVVA
+997 
-1006 NQLAAETQPVVANQP
+1006 
-1021 VVETQPEVANQPAVE
+1021 
-1036 TQPVVANQ
+1036 
-1044 PVVETQPV
+1044 
-1052 VANQPAV
+1052 
-1059 ETQPVVAT
+1059 
-1067 QPVAETQPAVEAQPV
+1067 
-1082 VANQPAVEAQPVVAN
+1082 
-1097 QPAVETQA
+1097 
-1105 VAANQPA
+1105 
-1112 VEDQPAVANQHA
+1112 A

-1139 QPVVANQPV
+1139 QPVVANQPA
-1148 VETQPVVT
+1148 VET
-1156 NQLAAETQPVVTNQP
+1156 
-1171 VVETQPVVTNQPVA
+1171 
-1185 EVQPVV
+1185 QPVV
-1191 ANQPAVETQPVVA
+1191 ANQPAVETQPVVANQPVAETQPVVA

-1487 HLDYWVNIAY
+1487 HLDYWVNVAY

-1705 SVAISGNARYYFTN
+1705 SAAISGNARYYFTN

>member
-1 MKKHFLALSVSLALA
+1 MKKHILALSISFALA
-16 TNAYSV
+16 SNAF
-22 GMPEKLIIFGDS
+22 GAQMPEKLIIFGDS

-41 LRFTYNQENVYNEY
+41 LRFTLNQENVYNEY
-55 LANYYG
+55 LANYFG
-61 YNSPRHDGN
+61 YSSPRHDGN
-70 FLTKRNQD
+70 FITKRNHD
-78 GPNYALGGAVANDYL
+78 GPNYALGGAVANPNFAGPQGKFSPEL
-93 GGLQGAL
+93 G
-100 SPKLSDEINNYLRSR
+100 DEIKYYLKSNRII
-115 RNTQN
+115 
-120 QDYKYIFWIGG
+120 QDQDNKYIFWIGG
-131 NDLRLADDDINLG
+131 NDLRLADDAIPLD
-144 DPNISTDQSQNKKIQ
+144 DPNLNTDQSKNSGILE
-159 GSIGAV
+159 SVNYV
-165 ETQLK
+165 EKYLRT
-170 KLLVKGNAKFVIV
+170 LLIDSKAKFLIV
-183 PNAPNIANTPNF
+183 PNAPNIAATPNF
-195 TNNFLSDGRIYF
+195 TNNFLSDASISFY
-207 NGWKSLLGGRKFLG
+207 NTSLGLTNCRGPKIFRCR
-221 FGGINKN
+221 GIEVKKEEL
-228 DVIRFL
+228 IRYM
-234 DDQNNHGR
+234 DDQKNNG
-242 PAKDVIYD
+242 KSVKEVIYD
-250 AFEFVLRKHYNIPQG
+250 AFAYAMRKYYRIPNGQ
-265 KPLTSAA
+265 PLSGDAL
-272 FQELQQWKRQFE
+272 EEWNLWKQHFD
-284 RVYKAETSLVNTFN
+284 RVYAAETSLVNTFN
-298 QGVDKVIENLKAQHP
+298 QGVDKVIEQFKNHP
-313 DVTFIRPNIQLLLDE
+313 DYQDVTFIRPNIQLLLDE
-328 VMSHYTEFGFNNVSG
+328 VIAHYQDFGFNNVSG
-343 SAANP
+343 AAADS
-348 FTSAVVGWGAGKGR
+348 FTSAVIGKGAGKGR

-367 PIDGQKGVKDKNY
+367 PKDGKKGVRDKEY
-380 LWGKGYQFVFADQF
+380 LWYKGYKYVFADQF

-403 IADYIMSLLES
+403 LYDYIASLLES
-414 ESGDPTDLTVRR
+414 ESGDPTDLTVQR
-426 VSTTPFNSTANNI
+426 VSTPYFESTSNKI
-439 YHSAEGDGVF
+439 YYSAEDDGVF
-449 HVDMHSNDINKSNL
+449 NTTYEPGVTHIQKANLDIH
-463 NIFNDGRALF
+463 NDGRALF
-473 ASNGGEIQLTNTN
+473 ATNGGTIRLTDSN
-486 ITSQGRLGGIINAEL
+486 ITSQGRIGGIINAEQQ
-501 GGKIYLTNGHID
+501 GKIYLTNGEIN

-523 FGVMVNGQSSE
+523 FGVMVNGQDSL
-534 VELNKIKLNT
+534 VELNNIRLNT
-544 FGKETTAITVG
+544 YGKETTAMTVG
-555 NKATLRLQDS
+555 NKAKIALTDS
-565 QIKTNGVGANVLNL
+565 TISSNGIGANVLNL
-579 WDSRATI
+579 WDSNATLT
-586 INSTLNTESEKASGV
+586 NTTLKTESEKASGV

-634 NGTKNAAILNA
+634 NGTRNAAILNA

-754 YIENRALSLGA
+754 YIENRALSRGA

-827 IPVVIAEPETTQPT
+827 IPVVIAEPETTQPA
-841 PTMGKDPSVAST
+841 PTMGKDRSVAST

-858 AQSVT
+858 AQSVA
-863 EPQPVTEDQP
+863 ESQPVTED
-873 VVEDSAVDTAPTET
+873 SSVDTAATET
-887 NNMVANQPAVE
+887 NNVVVN
-898 DQPVVET
+898 QPVVET
-905 QPVVE
+905 QPVVK
-910 DQPVVANQPA
+910 DQPVVANQPVT
-920 AEAQPVVT
+920 EAQPVVS
-928 NQPVAEVQPE
+928 
-938 VANQPAVETQ
+938 NQPAVE
-948 PVAETQPVIA
+948 A
-958 NQPAAETQPEVANQ
+958 
-972 PAAEVQPVVANQ
+972 QPVVEKQAVTEAQPVVVNQ
-984 PVAETQPVVANQP
+984 PVAETQPVVKDQPVVANQPVTEAQPEVSNQP
-997 VVETQPVVA
+997 VVETQPVV
-1006 NQLAAETQPVVANQP
+1006 TNQP
-1021 VVETQPEVANQPAVE
+1021 VVE

-1052 VANQPAV
+1052 VANQP
-1059 ETQPVVAT
+1059 
-1067 QPVAETQPAVEAQPV
+1067 
-1082 VANQPAVEAQPVVAN
+1082 
-1097 QPAVETQA
+1097 
-1105 VAANQPA
+1105 
-1112 VEDQPAVANQHA
+1112 
-1124 VEAQPVVANQPAAEA
+1124 
-1139 QPVVANQPV
+1139 
-1148 VETQPVVT
+1148 
-1156 NQLAAETQPVVTNQP
+1156 
-1171 VVETQPVVTNQPVA
+1171 
-1185 EVQPVV
+1185 
-1191 ANQPAVETQPVVA
+1191 
-1204 NQPVAETQPVVA
+1204 
-1216 NQPVVED
+1216 
-1223 QPVVANQPVVE
+1223 
-1234 AQPEVANQ
+1234 
-1242 PVVETQ
+1242 
-1248 PEVATQ
+1248 
-1254 PVVANQPVVEAQ
+1254 
-1266 PVVANQPA
+1266 
-1274 AEVQPVVANQPA
+1274 
-1286 VEAQPVVEDQPV
+1286 
-1298 VEEQLTADQDSAKPR
+1298 
-1313 TRNRRNASGY
+1313 
-1323 IEDSAVDTAS
+1323 
-1333 TETNNVVATQPVAET
+1333 VAET

-1361 TTQTASSTDNSTDTS
+1361 TAQTASSTDNSTDTS
-1376 IEATQAANTNVAEK
+1376 VEATQAADTNVAEK
-1390 TEIAAKTDNV
+1390 TEEITAKTDDV
-1400 ETNNATVNDDANKA
+1400 ETDAAVNDDANKA

-1487 HLDYWVNIAY
+1487 HLDYWVNVAY

-1594 KNADKEEY
+1594 KNADKEKY

-1705 SVAISGNARYYFTN
+1705 SAAISGNARYYFTN

>member
-1 MKKHFLALSVSLALA
+1 MKKHILALSISFALA
-16 TNAYSV
+16 SNAF
-22 GMPEKLIIFGDS
+22 GAQMPEKLIIFGDS

-100 SPKLSDEINNYLRSR
+100 SPKLSDEINNYLSR

-159 GSIGAV
+159 GSIEAV

-170 KLLVKGNAKFVIV
+170 KLLINGKAKFVIV

-207 NGWKSLLGGRKFLG
+207 DGWKSLLGGRKFLG
-221 FGGINKN
+221 FGWINKD

-473 ASNGGEIQLTNTN
+473 ASNGGKIQLTNTN

-579 WDSRATI
+579 WDSSATI

-634 NGTKNAAILNA
+634 NGTRNAAILNA

-754 YIENRALSLGA
+754 YIENRARSRGA

-827 IPVVIAEPETTQPT
+827 SPVVIAEPETTQPA
-841 PTMGKDPSVAST
+841 PTMGKDRSVAST

-858 AQSVT
+858 AQSVA
-863 EPQPVTEDQP
+863 ESQPVTED
-873 VVEDSAVDTAPTET
+873 SSVDTAATET
-887 NNMVANQPAVE
+887 NN
-898 DQPVVET
+898 VV
-905 QPVVE
+905 V
-910 DQPVVANQPA
+910 
-920 AEAQPVVT
+920 
-928 NQPVAEVQPE
+928 
-938 VANQPAVETQ
+938 
-948 PVAETQPVIA
+948 
-958 NQPAAETQPEVANQ
+958 
-972 PAAEVQPVVANQ
+972 
-984 PVAETQPVVANQP
+984 NQP
-997 VVETQPVVA
+997 VVET
-1006 NQLAAETQPVVANQP
+1006 
-1021 VVETQPEVANQPAVE
+1021 
-1036 TQPVVANQ
+1036 
-1044 PVVETQPV
+1044 
-1052 VANQPAV
+1052 
-1059 ETQPVVAT
+1059 
-1067 QPVAETQPAVEAQPV
+1067 
-1082 VANQPAVEAQPVVAN
+1082 
-1097 QPAVETQA
+1097 
-1105 VAANQPA
+1105 
-1112 VEDQPAVANQHA
+1112 
-1124 VEAQPVVANQPAAEA
+1124 
-1139 QPVVANQPV
+1139 
-1148 VETQPVVT
+1148 
-1156 NQLAAETQPVVTNQP
+1156 
-1171 VVETQPVVTNQPVA
+1171 
-1185 EVQPVV
+1185 
-1191 ANQPAVETQPVVA
+1191 
-1204 NQPVAETQPVVA
+1204 
-1216 NQPVVED
+1216 
-1223 QPVVANQPVVE
+1223 
-1234 AQPEVANQ
+1234 
-1242 PVVETQ
+1242 
-1248 PEVATQ
+1248 
-1254 PVVANQPVVEAQ
+1254 
-1266 PVVANQPA
+1266 
-1274 AEVQPVVANQPA
+1274 
-1286 VEAQPVVEDQPV
+1286 QPV

-1323 IEDSAVDTAS
+1323 IEDTAS
-1333 TETNNVVATQPVAET
+1333 TETNNVVATQSVAET

-1361 TTQTASSTDNSTDTS
+1361 TAQIASSTDNSTDTS
-1376 IEATQAANTNVAEK
+1376 VEATQAADTNVAEK
-1390 TEIAAKTDNV
+1390 TEEITAKTDDV
-1400 ETNNATVNDDANKA
+1400 ETDAAVNDDANKASDTAANAVEPNTAQIASSTDNSTDTSVEATQAADTNVAEKTEEITAKTDDVETDAAVNDDANKA

-1427 NSPVATSSVTSDVP
+1427 NSPVATSSVTSYVP

-1487 HLDYWVNIAY
+1487 HLDYWVNVAY
-1497 AHNRVKGDHFLNLR
+1497 AHNRVKGDHFLNLK

-1594 KNADKEEY
+1594 KNADKEKY

-1705 SVAISGNARYYFTN
+1705 SAAISGNARYYFTN

>member
-195 TNNFLSDGRIYF
+195 TNNFLSDGSIYF
-207 NGWKSLLGGRKFLG
+207 DGWKSLLGGRKFLG
-221 FGGINKN
+221 LGWINKD

-473 ASNGGEIQLTNTN
+473 ASNGGTIQLTNTN

-565 QIKTNGVGANVLNL
+565 QVKTNGVGANVLNL
-579 WDSRATI
+579 WDSSATI

-634 NGTKNAAILNA
+634 NGTRNAAILNA

-841 PTMGKDPSVAST
+841 PTMGKDRSVAST

-863 EPQPVTEDQP
+863 EPQP

-887 NNMVANQPAVE
+887 NNMVANQP
-898 DQPVVET
+898 
-905 QPVVE
+905 VVE
-910 DQPVVANQPA
+910 DQPVV
-920 AEAQPVVT
+920 
-928 NQPVAEVQPE
+928 
-938 VANQPAVETQ
+938 
-948 PVAETQPVIA
+948 A

-972 PAAEVQPVVANQ
+972 PVVEDQPVVANQ
-984 PVAETQPVVANQP
+984 S
-997 VVETQPVVA
+997 
-1006 NQLAAETQPVVANQP
+1006 AAK
-1021 VVETQPEVANQPAVE
+1021 
-1036 TQPVVANQ
+1036 
-1044 PVVETQPV
+1044 
-1052 VANQPAV
+1052 
-1059 ETQPVVAT
+1059 
-1067 QPVAETQPAVEAQPV
+1067 
-1082 VANQPAVEAQPVVAN
+1082 
-1097 QPAVETQA
+1097 
-1105 VAANQPA
+1105 
-1112 VEDQPAVANQHA
+1112 
-1124 VEAQPVVANQPAAEA
+1124 
-1139 QPVVANQPV
+1139 
-1148 VETQPVVT
+1148 
-1156 NQLAAETQPVVTNQP
+1156 
-1171 VVETQPVVTNQPVA
+1171 
-1185 EVQPVV
+1185 
-1191 ANQPAVETQPVVA
+1191 TQPVVA
-1204 NQPVAETQPVVA
+1204 NQPVAETQPEVA

-1223 QPVVANQPVVE
+1223 QPVVT
-1234 AQPEVANQ
+1234 NQ

-1487 HLDYWVNIAY
+1487 HLDYWVNVAY

-1705 SVAISGNARYYFTN
+1705 SAAISGNARYYFTN

>member
-1 MKKHFLALSVSLALA
+1 MKKHILALSISFALA
-16 TNAYSV
+16 SNAF
-22 GMPEKLIIFGDS
+22 GAQMPEKLIIFGDS

-41 LRFTYNQENVYNEY
+41 LRFTLNQENVYNEY
-55 LANYYG
+55 LANYFG
-61 YNSPRHDGN
+61 YSSPRHDGN

-250 AFEFVLRKHYNIPQG
+250 AFEFVLRKHYNIPQS

-473 ASNGGEIQLTNTN
+473 ASNGGKIQLTNTN

-579 WDSRATI
+579 WDSSATI

-608 QRRVSTLAMNGS
+608 QRLVSTLAMNGS

-634 NGTKNAAILNA
+634 NGTRNAAILNA

-742 QIHGNSLLNAAL
+742 QIHGTSLLNAAL
-754 YIENRALSLGA
+754 YIENRALSRGA

-841 PTMGKDPSVAST
+841 PTMGKDRSVAST

-887 NNMVANQPAVE
+887 NNMVANQP
-898 DQPVVET
+898 VVETQPEVAT

-920 AEAQPVVT
+920 VEDQPV
-928 NQPVAEVQPE
+928 
-938 VANQPAVETQ
+938 VANQPVVET
-948 PVAETQPVIA
+948 
-958 NQPAAETQPEVANQ
+958 
-972 PAAEVQPVVANQ
+972 QPVVANQ

-997 VVETQPVVA
+997 VVEDQP
-1006 NQLAAETQPVVANQP
+1006 EVANQP
-1021 VVETQPEVANQPAVE
+1021 VVED
-1036 TQPVVANQ
+1036 QPVVANQ
-1044 PVVETQPV
+1044 S
-1052 VANQPAV
+1052 
-1059 ETQPVVAT
+1059 
-1067 QPVAETQPAVEAQPV
+1067 AVEAQPV
-1082 VANQPAVEAQPVVAN
+1082 VTN
-1097 QPAVETQA
+1097 QPAVET
-1105 VAANQPA
+1105 
-1112 VEDQPAVANQHA
+1112 
-1124 VEAQPVVANQPAAEA
+1124 QPVVANQPAAEA

-1148 VETQPVVT
+1148 VETQPVIA
-1156 NQLAAETQPVVTNQP
+1156 NQPAAEVQPVVANQPAVETQPVVATQP
-1171 VVETQPVVTNQPVA
+1171 VVETQPVIANQPAAETQPVVTNQPVA

-1204 NQPVAETQPVVA
+1204 NQPVVETQPVAETQPVVTNQPVAEVQPVVA
-1216 NQPVVED
+1216 NQPVVE
-1223 QPVVANQPVVE
+1223 
-1234 AQPEVANQ
+1234 
-1242 PVVETQ
+1242 
-1248 PEVATQ
+1248 TQ
-1254 PVVANQPVVEAQ
+1254 PV
-1266 PVVANQPA
+1266 
-1274 AEVQPVVANQPA
+1274 AET
-1286 VEAQPVVEDQPV
+1286 QPVVEDQPL

-1390 TEIAAKTDNV
+1390 TEEITAKTDDV

-1427 NSPVATSSVTSDVP
+1427 NSSVATSSVTSDVP

-1474 RRNPNVPLWDRQN
+1474 RRNPNAPLWDRQN
-1487 HLDYWVNIAY
+1487 HLDYWVNVAY

-1594 KNADKEEY
+1594 KNADKEKY

-1705 SVAISGNARYYFTN
+1705 SAAISGNARYYFTN

>member
-1 MKKHFLALSVSLALA
+1 MKKHILALSISFALA
-16 TNAYSV
+16 SNAF
-22 GMPEKLIIFGDS
+22 GAQMPEKLIIFGDS

-61 YNSPRHDGN
+61 YSSPRHDGN

-78 GPNYALGGAVANDYL
+78 GPNYALGGAVANNYL
-93 GGLQGAL
+93 GGLQGSL
-100 SPKLSDEINNYLRSR
+100 SPKLSDEINNYLSSR

-207 NGWKSLLGGRKFLG
+207 DGWKSLLGGRKFLG
-221 FGGINKN
+221 LGGINKN

-473 ASNGGEIQLTNTN
+473 ASNGGKIQLTNTN

-863 EPQPVTEDQP
+863 EPQPVTED
-873 VVEDSAVDTAPTET
+873 SSVDTAATET
-887 NNMVANQPAVE
+887 HNMVANQPAVE
-898 DQPVVET
+898 T
-905 QPVVE
+905 
-910 DQPVVANQPA
+910 
-920 AEAQPVVT
+920 
-928 NQPVAEVQPE
+928 
-938 VANQPAVETQ
+938 
-948 PVAETQPVIA
+948 
-958 NQPAAETQPEVANQ
+958 
-972 PAAEVQPVVANQ
+972 
-984 PVAETQPVVANQP
+984 
-997 VVETQPVVA
+997 
-1006 NQLAAETQPVVANQP
+1006 
-1021 VVETQPEVANQPAVE
+1021 
-1036 TQPVVANQ
+1036 
-1044 PVVETQPV
+1044 
-1052 VANQPAV
+1052 
-1059 ETQPVVAT
+1059 
-1067 QPVAETQPAVEAQPV
+1067 
-1082 VANQPAVEAQPVVAN
+1082 
-1097 QPAVETQA
+1097 
-1105 VAANQPA
+1105 
-1112 VEDQPAVANQHA
+1112 
-1124 VEAQPVVANQPAAEA
+1124 
-1139 QPVVANQPV
+1139 
-1148 VETQPVVT
+1148 
-1156 NQLAAETQPVVTNQP
+1156 
-1171 VVETQPVVTNQPVA
+1171 
-1185 EVQPVV
+1185 
-1191 ANQPAVETQPVVA
+1191 
-1204 NQPVAETQPVVA
+1204 
-1216 NQPVVED
+1216 
-1223 QPVVANQPVVE
+1223 
-1234 AQPEVANQ
+1234 
-1242 PVVETQ
+1242 
-1248 PEVATQ
+1248 
-1254 PVVANQPVVEAQ
+1254 
-1266 PVVANQPA
+1266 
-1274 AEVQPVVANQPA
+1274 
-1286 VEAQPVVEDQPV
+1286 QPV

-1323 IEDSAVDTAS
+1323 IEDTAS
-1333 TETNNVVATQPVAET
+1333 KT
-1348 NSVVTAANAVEPN
+1348 NSVVTAANAVEPNTTQTASSTDNSTDTSVEATQAADTNVAEKTEEITAKTDDVETDAAVNDDANKASDTAANAVEPNTAQIASSTDNSTDTSVEATQAADTNVAEKTEEITAKTDDVETDAAVNDDANKASDTAANAVEPN

-1376 IEATQAANTNVAEK
+1376 IEATQAADTNVAEK
-1390 TEIAAKTDNV
+1390 TEEITAKTDDVETNNAAVPTMGKDRSVASTDNSTDTSVEATQAADTNV
-1400 ETNNATVNDDANKA
+1400 AEKTEEITAKTDDVETNNAAVPTMGKDRSVASTDNSTDTSVEATQAADTNVAEKTEEITAKTDDVGTNNATVNDDDNKA

-1427 NSPVATSSVTSDVP
+1427 NSPVATSLVTSDVP

-1474 RRNPNVPLWDRQN
+1474 RRNPNAPLWDRQN
-1487 HLDYWVNIAY
+1487 HLDYWVNVAY

-1705 SVAISGNARYYFTN
+1705 SAAISGNARYYFTN

>member
-1 MKKHFLALSVSLALA
+1 MKKHILALSISFALA
-16 TNAYSV
+16 SNAF
-22 GMPEKLIIFGDS
+22 GAQMPEKLIIFGDS

-41 LRFTYNQENVYNEY
+41 LRFTLNQENVYNEY

-93 GGLQGAL
+93 GGLQGSL
-100 SPKLSDEINNYLRSR
+100 SPKLSDEINNYLGSR

-131 NDLRLADDDINLG
+131 NDLRLADDDISLG

-170 KLLVKGNAKFVIV
+170 KLLINGKAKFVIV

-473 ASNGGEIQLTNTN
+473 ASNGGKIQLTNTN

-544 FGKETTAITVG
+544 YGKETTAMTVG
-555 NKATLRLQDS
+555 NKAKIALTDS
-565 QIKTNGVGANVLNL
+565 TVSSNGIGANVLNL
-579 WDSRATI
+579 WDSNATLT
-586 INSTLNTESEKASGV
+586 NTTLKTESEKASGV

-634 NGTKNAAILNA
+634 NGTRNAAILNA

-841 PTMGKDPSVAST
+841 PTMGKDRSVAST

-858 AQSVT
+858 VQSVT

-887 NNMVANQPAVE
+887 NNMVANQPAAKTQPVVANQPVAETQPVVANQPVVEDQPEVANQPVVE
-898 DQPVVET
+898 DQPVVAN
-905 QPVVE
+905 QSAVE
-910 DQPVVANQPA
+910 AQPVVANQPA
-920 AEAQPVVT
+920 AEAQPVV
-928 NQPVAEVQPE
+928 
-938 VANQPAVETQ
+938 ANQPAVETQ
-948 PVAETQPVIA
+948 PVVA
-958 NQPAAETQPEVANQ
+958 NQPVAETQPEVANQ

-984 PVAETQPVVANQP
+984 PAVEAQPVVANQPVVEAQPEVANQPAVETQPVVANQPVVETQPVVANQP

-1044 PVVETQPV
+1044 PVAEVQPV

-1059 ETQPVVAT
+1059 ETQPVVA
-1067 QPVAETQPAVEAQPV
+1067 
-1082 VANQPAVEAQPVVAN
+1082 NQPAV
-1097 QPAVETQA
+1097 
-1105 VAANQPA
+1105 
-1112 VEDQPAVANQHA
+1112 
-1124 VEAQPVVANQPAAEA
+1124 
-1139 QPVVANQPV
+1139 
-1148 VETQPVVT
+1148 
-1156 NQLAAETQPVVTNQP
+1156 ETQPVVTNQP
-1171 VVETQPVVTNQPVA
+1171 VVETQPVVTNQPV
-1185 EVQPVV
+1185 
-1191 ANQPAVETQPVVA
+1191 
-1204 NQPVAETQPVVA
+1204 
-1216 NQPVVED
+1216 VED
-1223 QPVVANQPVVE
+1223 QPVVT
-1234 AQPEVANQ
+1234 NQ

-1266 PVVANQPA
+1266 PVVANQPVVEAQPEVANQPAVETQPVVANQPA
-1274 AEVQPVVANQPA
+1274 AKTQPVVANQPA
-1286 VEAQPVVEDQPV
+1286 VETQPVVATQLVVETQPV

-1323 IEDSAVDTAS
+1323 IEDSSVDTVP

-1361 TTQTASSTDNSTDTS
+1361 TAQTASSTDNSTDTPV
-1376 IEATQAANTNVAEK
+1376 EATQAADTNVAEK
-1390 TEIAAKTDNV
+1390 TEEITAKTDDV
-1400 ETNNATVNDDANKA
+1400 ETDAAVNDDANKA

-1427 NSPVATSSVTSDVP
+1427 NSSVATSSVTSDVP

-1474 RRNPNVPLWDRQN
+1474 RRNPNAPLWDRQN
-1487 HLDYWVNIAY
+1487 HLDYWVNVAY